1 MKKRIVAMFLAA
13 IMAMSVI
20 ACGSEPAGNKSTDAV
35 QSSEKE
41 SVGQAASETP
51 EDDSLYPLVEE
62 PITIK
67 GLVVDGDTSVSEDR
81 IIWNKVG
88 ELTGVNVE
96 WEVIDSEALATYLA
110 SGDWPDI
117 IHYALS
123 DSVVNDYG
131 VIGGRFVNINDYLDI
146 MPNLAQ
152 TYEDYPELKK
162 ASTESNG
169 EIYVLGSINK
179 AVTGVKVRPH
189 IRMDVLDAAGLKKPE
204 TIDEFYNV
212 LKTLKEKNGEAAWI
226 PVLGADNSYW
236 TPMVFSAFG
245 TLTDMVFGDD
255 GNGNVL
261 FTRNTDQMKHY
272 YEFMNKLYTEG
283 LIHKESVTMTPEQRK
298 ELEKTSGHVAIIE
311 QASGALTE
319 QFFANGEIQLECCI
333 PFTSEYDDTREIM
346 EQSAL
351 QMTGVMYINAESD
364 YVPEICQMLDIAY
377 ATEEVVEGSGLY
389 GQSFVTG
396 IEGVDWYYGEEGS
409 NIYYQKTPEGEATSW
424 TEYYKTK
431 FAWLNF
437 GRIDAL
443 KTHVTETP
451 GNAQVRQISFVESV
465 HPYATKLEFPTK
477 NLVFTED
484 EQYVL
489 DNKWTDIQKYY
500 QEMEVKFMTGVE
512 DIETGWDG
520 YCKTLEQ
527 MGLSE
532 VLEVY
537 QAAYDRWNGK

>member
-1 MKKRIVAMFLAA
+1 MKKRIVATFLTAV
-13 IMAMSVI
+13 MVMSVI

-88 ELTGVNVE
+88 ELTGVNIE

-255 GNGNVL
+255 GNGNVV
-261 FTRNTDQMKHY
+261 
-272 YEFMNKLYTEG
+272 
-283 LIHKESVTMTPEQRK
+283 IV
-298 ELEKTSGHVAIIE
+298 
-311 QASGALTE
+311 
-319 QFFANGEIQLECCI
+319 
-333 PFTSEYDDTREIM
+333 
-346 EQSAL
+346 
-351 QMTGVMYINAESD
+351 
-364 YVPEICQMLDIAY
+364 
-377 ATEEVVEGSGLY
+377 
-389 GQSFVTG
+389 
-396 IEGVDWYYGEEGS
+396 
-409 NIYYQKTPEGEATSW
+409 
-424 TEYYKTK
+424 
-431 FAWLNF
+431 
-437 GRIDAL
+437 
-443 KTHVTETP
+443 
-451 GNAQVRQISFVESV
+451 
-465 HPYATKLEFPTK
+465 
-477 NLVFTED
+477 
-484 EQYVL
+484 
-489 DNKWTDIQKYY
+489 
-500 QEMEVKFMTGVE
+500 
-512 DIETGWDG
+512 
-520 YCKTLEQ
+520 
-527 MGLSE
+527 
-532 VLEVY
+532 
-537 QAAYDRWNGK
+537 